1 MNYEPLSPV
10 QVESKIRSLV
20 TEITRAQRALAEA
33 RDLEVDAEHD
43 YKSAE
48 RRAILSED
56 CPKIRGAE
64 SVSAA
69 ERDAWVGHRC
79 DGVEFAYK
87 IAKAKRE
94 AAKDHLDAVNTQST
108 LVMALRRSVEQAYSM
123 AGAS

>member
-1 MNYEPLSPV
+1 VSLTPI

-20 TEITRAQRALAEA
+20 TEISLAQKALAEA

-48 RRAILSED
+48 RKAVLSAE
-56 CPKIRGAE
+56 CPKVRRDGA
-64 SVSAA
+64 SAA
-69 ERDAWVGHRC
+69 ERDAWVGERC

-87 IAKAKRE
+87 VAKAKRE
-94 AAKDHLDAVNTQST
+94 AAKDHLDAVNTQAT
-108 LVMALRRSVEQAYSM
+108 LVMALRRSVEQAYAM